1 MRRVQTGSGST
12 IELYNDTPYAS
23 EHELGGQSDS
33 VIVKPPKIRDAS
45 SIKVGGNIEARPFM
59 RPSKQVLRSPY
70 QGLVS
75 KIEEFGWEKEN

>member
-1 MRRVQTGSGST
+1 MTGSGSV

-33 VIVKPPKIRDAS
+33 VVVKPPQVRDVS

-59 RPSKQVLRSPY
+59 RPSKQVLQAPY
-70 QGLVS
+70 RGLIN
-75 KIEEFGWEKEN
+75 KIEEFGWVKEN